1 MIRFYIKNN
10 QVVFSLLPQEYET
23 EEQLQLVA
31 KHSGEYDKFIDKETD
46 HSRWV
51 YVNGKLE
58 EDTNYN
64 PQAAE

>member
-10 QVVFSLLPQEYET
+10 QIVFSLNKLEHPS
-23 EEQLQLVA
+23 EEQLQIVA
-31 KHSGEYDKFIDKETD
+31 SYSGEYDKFIDKDTD
-46 HSRWV
+46 HIRWV

-64 PQAAE
+64 PQVV